1 MINWKI
7 LEADQLGK
15 RHCKEI
21 RADRCG
27 KNVAAVS
34 HTSTHRARPAREF
47 HRRQRSAC
55 TTLDTYNE
63 NLNGENT

>member
-15 RHCKEI
+15 RHGKEI

-34 HTSTHRARPAREF
+34 HTSTHRARSAREF
-47 HRRQRSAC
+47 QRRQRSAC
-55 TTLDTYNE
+55 TTLDTYDE